1 MVTKQLSVIGDIYM
15 KKIVGMILICVVLA
29 TAFAGCMETKEE
41 EKCTVTVKVYNHALY
56 TLDIYVGVYDKDYVD
71 DMHPYTRYQF
81 TTLTVSS
88 GGVGTVTWELPK
100 GESRKIVAKSE
111 NGDTDSMTIDCST
124 DLYTVKLDIYY

>member
-1 MVTKQLSVIGDIYM
+1 MRE
-15 KKIVGMILICVVLA
+15 KIFGLALVLVVLA

-56 TLDIYVGVYDKDYVD
+56 TLDISVKVYDTTGHTHYFGYD
-71 DMHPYTRYQF
+71 

-111 NGDTDSMTIDCST
+111 NGDTDSMTIDTAT